1 MSLCVCICLGLYKCQ
16 ACTRSIESLCLGVHS
31 LLSCMQYNWLAVGKL
46 CMHCLHAHARGLWSF
61 HHFSGVQLPSNY
73 VALASLS
80 NLARMQ
86 ISCFSFGLL
95 LPVLLLVLLR
105 CHEVW
110 VTIAS
115 PGERMAIQTQN
126 LTLPFL
132 LLPAP
137 ARASKTKSAQEC
149 HAEYT
154 CVNKYVSQVC

>member
-1 MSLCVCICLGLYKCQ
+1 ML
-16 ACTRSIESLCLGVHS
+16 
-31 LLSCMQYNWLAVGKL
+31 QYNWLAVGKL
-46 CMHCLHAHARGLWSF
+46 CMHCLHAHARCLWSF
-61 HHFSGVQLPSNY
+61 HHFNGVQLPSNY

-80 NLARMQ
+80 GLARMQ
-86 ISCFSFGLL
+86 MSCFSFGLL

-137 ARASKTKSAQEC
+137 A
-149 HAEYT
+149 
-154 CVNKYVSQVC
+154 